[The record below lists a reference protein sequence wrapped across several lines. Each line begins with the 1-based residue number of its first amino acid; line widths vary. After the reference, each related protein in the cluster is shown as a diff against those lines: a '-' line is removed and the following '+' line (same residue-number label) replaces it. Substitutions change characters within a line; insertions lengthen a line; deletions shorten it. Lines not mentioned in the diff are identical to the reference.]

1 MKAREEIRENHKMR
15 HNIWKKYLKIICS
28 WILIF
33 SICGLSLNVTEAS
46 GAGVEMERESQETV
60 DFISD
65 IENQETEPEILADDE
80 QLSESEQI
88 VESEKEPENPVEIE
102 DSSDQITD
110 LDAPEQMSVQSLEEE
125 LLAVAENGE
134 EASTNRVAYVDVNG
148 NLIAG
153 APSVIKFGAI
163 ADHKDLSIEGRHFE
177 FKSAKVDGKNCV
189 YIGKYND
196 TIYYSTDGVIAIKLE
211 DTQKLTM
218 MYQEYHLVSI
228 KEVVPDSCT
237 PGTITKKNGSLDVPL
252 DISNQIRVNAGE
264 NFIISVTPGT
274 DTAKANNPKAK
285 RFIIESVVSQEGA
298 TITKEN
304 GNENKATY
312 SINFVKDDTITIT
325 YKEQSIYRI
334 TINTKDI
341 NGEEYINIPHSV
353 AKGWEY
359 LKGQDKIMWT
369 FKPDDVYEMSGYE
382 LDIPAFHTKRGY
394 RVINMVVNGTSIQA
408 SSESGVSE
416 VPISKGDGV
425 SSTPGKLSLTT
436 KMTDSYTTTRG
447 EEKNC
452 SYEYKMDLKVR
463 TGKFED
469 YNFTLVPYKEER
481 GRQAVTVRLLTDG
494 SRNGEGLDV
503 VMWDY
508 EKQALVPVKD
518 NQTIDMDP
526 VKYKGGTTRQV
537 RIFFAKPKAGYE
549 FVNGLQ
555 NAVGV
560 WYGQPHGDNPLG
572 DGKKNDANAGT
583 IDEMTATSLIRG
595 NNPFTIY
602 DDQWQAAQKAAKEKG
617 YTRYLA
623 WGGAK
628 PLLTDNGWRL
638 YSAAFMVAS
647 SSLYVHYNSG
657 LPRNAD
663 VKNIPDNPKT
673 RSYNNTP
680 MHSYGKDLET
690 GKGIR
695 TIGTAFIMGEGWA
708 EPTCE
713 GYEFIGWKLKNKAGE
728 LSQETY
734 SNGDLFTISDENYGY
749 ANNTDLPVFA
759 SKNYSGYQIVAQWKK
774 IAKKEIKVEHYLK
787 IPDGTEKLEKTTLGT
802 ISFSSDSEIVKV
814 FANPEPDGTFPGYVF
829 DEGNDQNTLEKDV
842 KNSALSETVVLK
854 LYYKPTVLH
863 VSKTVE
869 GYNQEPDKEF
879 TFTLT
884 ATPPAGADPGTSQI
898 KDGQI
903 YITKES
909 EATAM
914 SLSFAN
920 NEATFTLKKG
930 KSVDISCLPTGWTYK
945 VSEVDPGKSYKTT
958 YKINDGSATDGRD
971 ASFKMDKKTNIAF
984 INKLT
989 MEPPVT
995 GRTLANNGLMVLM
1008 FFVLAISMVGMVFFK
1023 GINKKN

>member
-1 MKAREEIRENHKMR
+1 MR
-15 HNIWKKYLKIICS
+15 HNIWKKYLKIVCS

-65 IENQETEPEILADDE
+65 IENQETEPETE
-80 QLSESEQI
+80 TPVETEEPTESE
-88 VESEKEPENPVEIE
+88 VPTETETPGVPENPVEIE
-102 DSSDQITD
+102 DSADQTTD

-134 EASTNRVAYVDVNG
+134 EASTDRVAYVDVNG
-148 NLIAG
+148 NPIAG

-163 ADHKDLSIEGRHFE
+163 ADHKELSMEGRHFE
-177 FKSAKVDGKNCV
+177 FKSAKVNGKNCV

-211 DTQKLTM
+211 EAQKLTM

-228 KEVVPDSCT
+228 KEVIPGSCA
-237 PGTITKKNGSLDVPL
+237 PGTITRKNGSLDVPL

-341 NGEEYINIPHSV
+341 NGEEYINIAHSV

-359 LKGQDKIMWT
+359 LEGQDKIMWT
-369 FKPDDVYEMSGYE
+369 FTPDDVYEMSGYN

-394 RVINMVVNGTSIQA
+394 RVIHMVVNGTSIQA
-408 SSESGVSE
+408 SPESGVSE
-416 VPISKGDGV
+416 VPISKGDSV
-425 SSTPGKLSLTT
+425 SSAPGKLSLIT

-447 EEKNC
+447 EEKDC

-469 YNFTLVPYKEER
+469 YNFNLVPYNENR
-481 GRQAVTVRLLTDG
+481 GRQAVTVRLYTNQ
-494 SRNGEGLDV
+494 SRSGEGLDV

-508 EKQALVPVKD
+508 EKQELVPVKD

-526 VKYKGGTTRQV
+526 VTYNRHNNIRQV

-549 FVNGLQ
+549 FTNGLQ
-555 NAVGV
+555 SAVGV
-560 WYGQPHGDNPLG
+560 MYGQPHGDNPVG
-572 DGKKNDANAGT
+572 DGNKNDADAGN
-583 IDEMTATSLIRG
+583 IDAMTATSLIRG
-595 NNPFTIY
+595 NNSFQIY
-602 DDQWQAAQKAAKEKG
+602 TDQWQAAQKAAKEKG

-628 PLLTDNGWRL
+628 PSLANNGWRL
-638 YSAAFMVAS
+638 YSASFMVAS

-657 LPRNAD
+657 AGMGVLPKNAD

-673 RSYNNTP
+673 RSYNTTP

-695 TIGTAFIMGEGWA
+695 NIGTTFIMGEGWA

-713 GYEFIGWKLKNKAGE
+713 GYEFIGWKLKNKAGK

-734 SNGDLFTISDENYGY
+734 RNGEIFTISDENYGY

-759 SKNYSGYQIVAQWKK
+759 SKNFTGYQIVAQWKK
-774 IAKKEIKVEHYLK
+774 IAKKK
-787 IPDGTEKLEKTTLGT
+787 
-802 ISFSSDSEIVKV
+802 
-814 FANPEPDGTFPGYVF
+814 
-829 DEGNDQNTLEKDV
+829 
-842 KNSALSETVVLK
+842 
-854 LYYKPTVLH
+854 
-863 VSKTVE
+863 
-869 GYNQEPDKEF
+869 
-879 TFTLT
+879 
-884 ATPPAGADPGTSQI
+884 
-898 KDGQI
+898 
-903 YITKES
+903 
-909 EATAM
+909 
-914 SLSFAN
+914 
-920 NEATFTLKKG
+920 
-930 KSVDISCLPTGWTYK
+930 
-945 VSEVDPGKSYKTT
+945 
-958 YKINDGSATDGRD
+958 
-971 ASFKMDKKTNIAF
+971 
-984 INKLT
+984 
-989 MEPPVT
+989 
-995 GRTLANNGLMVLM
+995 
-1008 FFVLAISMVGMVFFK
+1008 
-1023 GINKKN
+1023 

>member
-1 MKAREEIRENHKMR
+1 MR
-15 HNIWKKYLKIICS
+15 HNIWKKYLKIVCS

-65 IENQETEPEILADDE
+65 IENQETEPETEIPVE
-80 QLSESEQI
+80 TEEPTESE
-88 VESEKEPENPVEIE
+88 VPTETETPVEPENPVEIE
-102 DSSDQITD
+102 DSADQTTD

-134 EASTNRVAYVDVNG
+134 EASTDRVAYVDVNG
-148 NLIAG
+148 NPIAG

-163 ADHKDLSIEGRHFE
+163 ADHKELSIEGRHFE
-177 FKSAKVDGKNCV
+177 FKSAKVAGKNCV

-196 TIYYSTDGVIAIKLE
+196 TIYYSTDGVIAIKLD

-237 PGTITKKNGSLDVPL
+237 PGTITKKNGSLDAPL
-252 DISNQIRVNAGE
+252 DISNPIRVNAGE

-353 AKGWEY
+353 AKGWKY
-359 LKGQDKIMWT
+359 LEGQDKIMWT
-369 FKPDDVYEMSGYE
+369 FTPDDVYAMSGYE
-382 LDIPAFHTKRGY
+382 LNIPAFHTKRGY
-394 RVINMVVNGTSIQA
+394 RVINMVVNGTSV

-416 VPISKGDGV
+416 VPISKGDTV
-425 SSTPGKLSLTT
+425 SSVPRNLDLTT

-447 EEKNC
+447 VEQNC

-508 EKQALVPVKD
+508 EKQALVPIKD
-518 NQTIDMDP
+518 NQTVDMDP
-526 VKYKGGTTRQV
+526 VTYKGKNTRQV
-537 RIFFAKPKAGYE
+537 RIFFAKPKAGYTYDGGQ
-549 FVNGLQ
+549 FGQ
-555 NAVGV
+555 ITGV
-560 WYGQPHGDNPLG
+560 SYGQPHGGNPLG
-572 DGKKNDANAGT
+572 DGKKNAANAGT
-583 IDEMTATSLIRG
+583 IDAMTATSLIRG
-595 NNPFTIY
+595 DNSFKIY
-602 DDQWQAAQKAAKEKG
+602 DDQWQAAKEAAIKGG
-617 YTRYLA
+617 YTRYIA

-628 PLLTDNGWRL
+628 PSNNDWYL
-638 YSAAFMVAS
+638 YDATFMVVS
-647 SSLYVHYNSG
+647 SGIYVHYNSG
-657 LPRNAD
+657 AGMGVLPKNAD

-787 IPDGTEKLEKTTLGT
+787 IPDGTEKLEKTTSGT
-802 ISFSSDSEIVKV
+802 ISFSSNSEIVKV

-854 LYYKPTVLH
+854 LYYKPTVLR

-884 ATPPAGADPGTSQI
+884 ATPPAGADSGTSQI

-909 EATAM
+909 ETTAM

-920 NEATFTLKKG
+920 NQATFTLKQG
-930 KSVDISCLPTGWTYK
+930 KSVQIKCLPTGWTYK